1 MKFPTIELVDRYA
14 IAVVKFEKTQG
25 ENQTELEFYKEQIQN
40 IGIPG
45 NHELISELIAHHRY
59 IWNLEDNF
67 KKSRIDELPM
77 EEIGR
82 QALHIRDMGHIRA
95 KLKNDLAEL
104 VNDPVREIKKDHI
117 TQIPDQ

>member
-1 MKFPTIELVDRYA
+1 MKFPTIELVDRYT

-25 ENQTELEFYKEQIQN
+25 ENQEELDFYKEQIQN
-40 IGIPG
+40 IGIPD
-45 NHELISELIAHHRY
+45 NHELISALIDHHRY

-117 TQIPDQ
+117 TQTPDQ